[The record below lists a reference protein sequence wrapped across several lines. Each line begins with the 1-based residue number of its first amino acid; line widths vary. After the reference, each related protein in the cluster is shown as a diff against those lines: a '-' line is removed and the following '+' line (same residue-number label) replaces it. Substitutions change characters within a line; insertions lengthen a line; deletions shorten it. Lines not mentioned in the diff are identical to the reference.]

1 MTIDR
6 SDSKKNHNQD
16 IKNIYL
22 RIKDDIEQR
31 LNDFARVWETGSE
44 YDLFSELIFCLL
56 TPQAKAKVC
65 WDTVIN
71 LQIKNLLLEGV
82 KDQLTNELNCVR
94 FKNNKSL
101 NILEARK
108 LFIKNG
114 KVSIK
119 SKLEKFN
126 NTYDKREWLVE
137 NIRGMGYKEAS
148 HFLRNIGFGEGLAI
162 LDRHILKNLKL
173 LGVIEDVPNSMSKMK
188 YLGIENKM
196 KKFSERIK
204 VPMDH
209 LDLVLWYKE
218 TGEIFK

>member
-22 RIKDDIEQR
+22 QIKDDIEQR
-31 LNDFARVWETGSE
+31 LNDFARIWETGSE
-44 YDLFSELIFCLL
+44 YDLFSELVFCLL

-65 WDTVIN
+65 WDTVLN
-71 LQIKNLLLEGV
+71 LQNKNLLLEGT
-82 KDQLTNELNCVR
+82 KDQLSDMLNCVR
-94 FKNNKSL
+94 FKNNKAI
-101 NILEARK
+101 NILEAQK
-108 LFIKNG
+108 LFIKDG
-114 KVSIK
+114 QVSIK
-119 SKLEKFN
+119 SNFEKFN

-188 YLGIENKM
+188 YLEIENKM

-209 LDLVLWYKE
+209 LDIVLWYKE

>member
-1 MTIDR
+1 MIIDK
-6 SDSKKNHNQD
+6 SDSEKNYTKD

-22 RIKDDIEQR
+22 QIKDDIEQR
-31 LNDFARVWETGSE
+31 LIDFAGIWENGTE
-44 YDLFSELIFCLL
+44 YDLYSELVFCLL
-56 TPQAKAKVC
+56 TPQAKAKGC

-71 LQIKNLLLEGV
+71 LQNKNLLIKGG
-82 KDQLTNELNCVR
+82 KDQLTDKLNCVR
-94 FKNNKSL
+94 FKNNKAI

-114 KVSIK
+114 KVSIR

-148 HFLRNIGFGEGLAI
+148 HFLRNIGFGERLAI

-188 YLGIENKM
+188 YLEIEKKM
-196 KKFSERIK
+196 KRFSKRIE